1 VPANWMIISSSP
13 PPLAK
18 RITLNLESYEQTPRL
33 AKFGN
38 LATLA
43 TMIEITDSAVS
54 VFQQILLSGIDPY
67 DLESDEG
74 RMT

>member
-1 VPANWMIISSSP
+1 MSKPQDWP
-13 PPLAK
+13 
-18 RITLNLESYEQTPRL
+18 NLEILPPV
-33 AKFGN
+33 
-38 LATLA
+38 A